1 MKLKALIAAI
11 CLTGSLSVAAQT
23 APLDP
28 VTQAMMKVYE
38 QVLTANPQ
46 DYETYFKRASE
57 YYKHDQYLRAL
68 SDVDNAIK
76 YTPAIEKPL
85 LFQEYSLRGNIY
97 YMTERYAEALADFKK
112 ALELDPTSYVTI
124 YEIANCE
131 YETNDFESAKANYK
145 KLQRINNRSAEALI
159 GLARIAARENNFGLA
174 NDYINEVVDLAPASA
189 ESYIRRA
196 SVRKIMN
203 NNAGAVEDLLVAI
216 SINQGNSRAI
226 QELVIMGN
234 TDYTATMTGL
244 SSAIRTA
251 PNVALF
257 YYLRATIAMSHYR
270 YQAALTD
277 FHTIIDQNLYNYPG
291 LYDAMAQCNLA
302 LGKYPEALKECNFA
316 IGFADD
322 NAPYYVTLARIRR
335 AMGESELALEAA
347 QKAVKKDPRDNNAMV
362 EEGLCLIS
370 EKKYQEAAERF
381 GEAMVNDDTNAWYF
395 MLRAWALNDFMKQSN
410 AAVAVYKRVLDLEYP
425 ENDVRSFRG
434 FAALFAGDRKTGDAW
449 IESILAQPDNDG
461 ILNYYGA
468 CYYAQAGD
476 KDNAFRCMEKSLTHG
491 YANAYD
497 WKLNSDARINIA
509 PLRSDERFNA
519 LMSKYDYL
527 FL

>member
-1 MKLKALIAAI
+1 MKLNKLIAAI
-11 CLTGSLSVAAQT
+11 CLTGSLAVSAQT
-23 APLDP
+23 TPLDP
-28 VTQAMMKVYE
+28 VTEAMMKVYE

-46 DYETYFKRASE
+46 DYETYFRRASE
-57 YYKHDQYLRAL
+57 YYNHDQYLRAL
-68 SDVDNAIK
+68 SDVENAVK
-76 YTPAIEKPL
+76 YTPATEKSL

-112 ALELDPTSYVTI
+112 ALELDPTSYVTV
-124 YEIANCE
+124 YEIANSE
-131 YETNDFESAKANYK
+131 YETGDYESAKANYK
-145 KLQRINNRSAEALI
+145 KLQRLNNRSSEALI
-159 GLARIAARENNFGLA
+159 GLARIAAKENNFGLA
-174 NDYINEVVDLAPASA
+174 NDYINEVVDMAPASS

-196 SVRKIMN
+196 SVRKVMN

-216 SINQGNSRAI
+216 SINQGSSRAI

-291 LYDAMAQCNLA
+291 LYDAMAQCYLA

-316 IGFADD
+316 IGFADQ
-322 NAPYYVTLARIRR
+322 NSPYYVTLAKIRR

-347 QKAVKKDPRDNNAMV
+347 QKAVTRDPHSNEALV
-362 EEGLCLIS
+362 EEGVCLVS
-370 EKKYQEAAERF
+370 EKKYEEAAEKF
-381 GEAMVNDDTNAWYF
+381 GEAMVNDDNNAWYF
-395 MLRAWALNDFMKQSN
+395 MLRAWVLNDFLKQSN
-410 AAVAVYKRVLDLEYP
+410 AAVSVYNRVLELDYQ
-425 ENDVRSFRG
+425 ENDVHSYKG
-434 FAALFAGDRKTGDAW
+434 FASLFAGDRKAGDAW
-449 IESILAQPDNDG
+449 IEAILAQPDNDG

-476 KDNAFRCMEKSLTHG
+476 MDKAFQCMEKSLAHG
-491 YANAYD
+491 YANAYE
-497 WKLNSDARINIA
+497 WNLNNDGRVNIA
-509 PLRSDERFNA
+509 PLRSDARFKT

>member
-1 MKLKALIAAI
+1 MKLKALIAAL
-11 CLTGSLSVAAQT
+11 CLTGTLTMSGQT

-46 DYETYFKRASE
+46 DYETYFRRASE
-57 YYKHDQYLRAL
+57 YYNHDQYLRAL
-68 SDVDNAIK
+68 SDVENALK
-76 YTPAIEKPL
+76 YTPATDKPL
-85 LFQEYSLRGNIY
+85 QFQEYSLRGNIY
-97 YMTERYAEALADFKK
+97 CMTGRFAEALTDFKK
-112 ALELDPTSYVTI
+112 ALELDPTSYVTV

-131 YETNDFESAKANYK
+131 YETGDYESAKTNYK
-145 KLQRINNRSAEALI
+145 KLQRLNNRSTEALV
-159 GLARIAARENNFGLA
+159 GLARIAAKENNFGLA
-174 NDYINEVVDLAPASA
+174 NDYINEVVDLAPATA

-196 SVRKIMN
+196 NVRKIMN

-216 SINQGNSRAI
+216 SINQGGDRAI

-244 SSAIRTA
+244 SAAIRTA
-251 PNVALF
+251 PNVPLF

-291 LYDAMAQCNLA
+291 LYDAMAMCNLA

-322 NAPYYVTLARIRR
+322 NAPYYVTLAKIRR
-335 AMGESELALEAA
+335 AMGESELALEASE
-347 QKAVKKDPRDNNAMV
+347 KAVTKEPRNNEALV
-362 EEGLCLIS
+362 ENGVCLVS
-370 EKKYQEAAERF
+370 EKKYEDAAEKF

-395 MLRAWALNDFMKQSN
+395 MLRAWVLNDYLKQAKAAN
-410 AAVAVYKRVLDLEYP
+410 AIYQRVLELDHP
-425 ENDVRSFRG
+425 ETDVRSYKG
-434 FAALFAGDRKTGDAW
+434 FASLFAGDRKAGDAW
-449 IESILAQPDNDG
+449 IEAILAQPDNDG

-476 KDNAFRCMEKSLTHG
+476 LDKAFQCMETSLSHG

-497 WKLNSDARINIA
+497 WNLNNDARINIA
-509 PLRSDERFNA
+509 PLRKDERFKT

>member
-1 MKLKALIAAI
+1 MKLKAFITAVCMAGTI
-11 CLTGSLSVAAQT
+11 SVSAQT
-23 APLDP
+23 TPLDP

-38 QVLTANPQ
+38 QILSTNPK
-46 DYETYFKRASE
+46 DYETYFRRASE
-57 YYKHDQYLRAL
+57 YYNHDQYLRAL
-68 SDVDNAIK
+68 SDVENAIR
-76 YTPAIEKPL
+76 YTPATDKSL

-97 YMTERYAEALADFKK
+97 YMTERYTEALSDFKK
-112 ALELDPTSYVTI
+112 ALELDPTSYVTV

-131 YETNDFESAKANYK
+131 YEIGDYVSAKNNYK
-145 KLQRINNRSAEALI
+145 KLQRLNVRSTESLM
-159 GLARIAARENNFGLA
+159 GLARIAAKENNFGLA
-174 NDYINEVVDLAPASA
+174 NDYINEVVDLAPASP

-196 SVRKIMN
+196 SIRKIMN

-216 SINQGNSRAI
+216 SINQGSSRAI

-291 LYDAMAQCNLA
+291 LYDAMAQCYLA
-302 LGKYPEALKECNFA
+302 LGQYQEALKECNFA

-322 NAPYYVTLARIRR
+322 NSPYYITLAKIRR
-335 AMGESELALEAA
+335 AMGESELALESAH
-347 QKAVKKDPRDNNAMV
+347 KAVTKDPHDNNALI
-362 EEGLCLIS
+362 EEGLCFVS
-370 EKKYQEAAERF
+370 EKKYEEAAEKF
-381 GEAMVNDDTNAWYF
+381 GEAMVNDDTNASYF
-395 MLRAWALNDFMKQSN
+395 MHRAWALNDLLKQPS
-410 AAVAVYKRVLDLEYP
+410 AAVTIYKRVLDIESSDKDIHSLK
-425 ENDVRSFRG
+425 G
-434 FAALFAGDRKTGDAW
+434 FAYLYSGDRKSGDAW
-449 IESILAQPDNDG
+449 IESILAQTDNDG
-461 ILNYYGA
+461 VLNYYGA
-468 CYYAQAGD
+468 CYYAYAGD
-476 KDNAFRCMEKSLTHG
+476 FDKAFQCMEKSLING

-497 WKLNSDARINIA
+497 WNLNNDARINVA
-509 PLRSDERFNA
+509 PLRSDDRFKS